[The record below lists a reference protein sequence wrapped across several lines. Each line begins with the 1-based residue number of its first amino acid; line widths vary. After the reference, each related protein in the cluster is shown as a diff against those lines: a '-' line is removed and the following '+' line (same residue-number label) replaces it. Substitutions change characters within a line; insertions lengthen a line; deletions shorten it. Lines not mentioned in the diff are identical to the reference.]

1 MIYVKFIRIILNYFD
16 YFHQKKILNFFKQ
29 KFSNQITVVDVGAH
43 YGETIRIL
51 KKNFNIKKIYS
62 FEASP
67 INFNVLEKNF
77 PNNLLDV
84 EIYNLALG
92 AHSSESYI
100 NQTIESSSSTINSI
114 NKNSKYL
121 DRKLKVLKIKN
132 EDLVIKKI
140 PIKIISL
147 DEFIETKKIQ
157 NIDILKIDTEGYE
170 FNVLKGIKKNYQ
182 IIKMIYFEHHY
193 DDMILKNYKF
203 SEINKLLNDYGFS
216 MVKKNKMLFRKSFE
230 YIFENKINY
239 K

>member
-1 MIYVKFIRIILNYFD
+1 MIYVKFIRNILNYFF

-29 KFSNQITVVDVGAH
+29 KFSNQMTVVDVGAH
-43 YGETIRIL
+43 FGETIKKL

-67 INFNVLEKNF
+67 INFNILEKNF
-77 PNNLLDV
+77 PDNLLDV
-84 EIYNLALG
+84 EIYNIALG

-132 EDLVIKKI
+132 DDLVINKI

-170 FNVLKGIKKNYQ
+170 FNVLKGLKKNYHM
-182 IIKMIYFEHHY
+182 IKMIYFEHHY
-193 DDMILKNYKF
+193 DDMILKNYNF
-203 SEINKLLNDYGFS
+203 SDIYKVLNDYGFL
-216 MVKKNKMLFRKSFE
+216 MVRKNKMLFRKSFE
-230 YIFENKINY
+230 YIFENRINY